1 MGGNGKA
8 RLPDLVEDR
17 VAAFRL
23 RGKDGDSGDDFLA
36 VIGFALVGEGEV
48 ATLLL
53 LRRGAACSQYRQ
65 DDRQHSKPG
74 FPFLNKGFIVI
85 PSFASNLLKIQLVT
99 EI

>member
-1 MGGNGKA
+1 
-8 RLPDLVEDR
+8 
-17 VAAFRL
+17 
-23 RGKDGDSGDDFLA
+23 
-36 VIGFALVGEGEV
+36 V